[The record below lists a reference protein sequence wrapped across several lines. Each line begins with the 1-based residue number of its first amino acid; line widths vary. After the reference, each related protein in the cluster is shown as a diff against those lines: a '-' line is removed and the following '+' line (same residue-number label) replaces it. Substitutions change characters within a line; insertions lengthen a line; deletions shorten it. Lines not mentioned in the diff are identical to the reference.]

1 MAALVLSTIKKGTL
15 MTSNP
20 AITHALNTA
29 SVTSTIAAI
38 LGMLPTV
45 LSIIA
50 SLLSILWMCIQI
62 YESKTIRR
70 ILNKGE

>member
-15 MTSNP
+15 MTNNP
-20 AITHALNTA
+20 AITHTLNTA